1 MYSVVTTVKIQT
13 GKTNDYLQIWTNEIK
28 PRLETFA
35 GYKHAYVL
43 LDKEAEQAI
52 SVVLYTEKAVADRAL
67 SSGLFGEVSEFL
79 SSCVISESITRNGY
93 EVALDFKN
101 EADGETI

>member
-1 MYSVVTTVKIQT
+1 MYSVITTVKIQT
-13 GKTNDYLQIWTNEIK
+13 DKTSDYLRIWTNEIK

-35 GYKHAYVL
+35 GYLHAYVL
-43 LDKEAEQAI
+43 LDKETESAI

-67 SSGLFGEVSEFL
+67 SSGLFQEVSEFL
-79 SSCVISESITRNGY
+79 SSCVETVSITRNGY

-101 EADGETI
+101 DSEKTS